1 MDLYMLYVL
10 TLALSSNLSNYMYSY
25 RLLIKLYIVIPFEY
39 CRYLATL
46 VLLFWLKRKT
56 IAMTNLQHNYS
67 YTCGNIQ
74 RKMLY
79 FIMVCCLNITDMAAS
94 VYNRVVKD
102 QHLKF
107 STPKVSERWRFPYS
121 RYTAVSALCMHWNC
135 SSLCPLQCAVLMSR
149 LVLWNA
155 FLHS

>member
-56 IAMTNLQHNYS
+56 IALTNL
-67 YTCGNIQ
+67 
-74 RKMLY
+74 
-79 FIMVCCLNITDMAAS
+79 
-94 VYNRVVKD
+94 
-102 QHLKF
+102 
-107 STPKVSERWRFPYS
+107 
-121 RYTAVSALCMHWNC
+121 
-135 SSLCPLQCAVLMSR
+135 
-149 LVLWNA
+149 
-155 FLHS
+155 